1 MEIDRF
7 YGPSPQERVNGSLLD
22 LEESDGELEERIEVL
37 EKKMEILVGWM
48 GRLVRIMDGLRE
60 ELENTR

>member
-22 LEESDGELEERIEVL
+22 LEESDGELEERIEGL